1 MLSAKLLP
9 RVRTITT
16 LAPTCTSIVPLS
28 SSLLLDSYCQP
39 NPQLNIYSSNRT
51 IDDFVKSGHL
61 NSAKKLFDE
70 MPARDVVTYNLLIS
84 GYGKFGHPKQAL
96 YLYDEMVSH
105 GIKESASTF
114 SSVLSVCSNAGFY
127 TEGIQIH
134 CRVLSLGFGLNLYI
148 GSALV
153 DLYMRMG
160 PSVRALDLFDELP
173 ERNLATWNLMLRAF
187 CELSR
192 PDEVLR
198 MYNKMK
204 AEGVEPNGL
213 SFCYMVRGCSNGML
227 LDEGK
232 QLHSHVIK
240 LGWVDVNIFVA
251 NALVDFYSACGSL
264 IEAKKSF
271 DFIPVDDVISW
282 NSIVSI
288 YADYDLIFDALELF
302 FRMQLCR
309 KRPSIRSFV
318 GFLNFASRT
327 GNIYFGKQ
335 IHGYVAKLGFD
346 HGSVHV
352 QSALTDMY
360 GKCNVIE
367 SSVAVFESAPGRSLE
382 CCNSLMTSLLHSGN
396 IEDAVEMF
404 GFMVDEGIGLDEV
417 TLSTTLKALSVSAS
431 ANLGSCRL
439 LHCCAI
445 KSGFESNI
453 AVSCSLMDAYS
464 RCGHIELSH
473 QVFEKIPS
481 PNVVCFTSIMNGYSR
496 NGMGREA
503 LDMLEVMIQRG
514 LIPDKVTFLC
524 VLAGCNHSGMVKE
537 GQLVFNSMK
546 SVYGIDAGRQHYSCM
561 IDMLGRA
568 GILDKAEE
576 LLQQTPG
583 GGDCVM
589 WSSLLRSCR
598 VHGNE
603 IIGRRVANILM
614 ELEPVDFAVYSLVS
628 NFYSE
633 IGEFEVSMQIRETAL
648 ARKLTRDIGHSL
660 IEVNSCH

>member
-1 MLSAKLLP
+1 MQSTKFWP
-9 RVRTITT
+9 HVRTITT
-16 LAPTCTSIVPLS
+16 LAPMCTSMVPLTA
-28 SSLLLDSYCQP
+28 SLLLDSYSQP

-51 IDDFVKSGHL
+51 IDDFVTSGHL

-96 YLYDEMVSH
+96 HLYDEMVSH

-134 CRVLSLGFGLNLYI
+134 CRVLSLGFGSNLYI
-148 GSALV
+148 GSSLV

-160 PSVRALDLFDELP
+160 PSVGALDLFDELP
-173 ERNLATWNLMLRAF
+173 ERNLAAWNLMLRAF
-187 CELSR
+187 CELRR
-192 PDEVLR
+192 PHEVLR

-204 AEGVEPNGL
+204 ADAVEPNGL
-213 SFCYMVRGCSNGML
+213 SFCYVFRGCSNGML

-232 QLHSHVIK
+232 RLHSHLIK

-264 IEAKKSF
+264 IDAKKSF

-282 NSIVSI
+282 NSIVSV
-288 YADYDLIFDALELF
+288 YADYGLIFDALELF
-302 FRMQLCR
+302 FRMQLCG

-327 GNIYFGKQ
+327 SNVYFGKQ
-335 IHGYVAKLGFD
+335 IHVYVAKLGFD
-346 HGSVHV
+346 RGSVHV

-360 GKCNVIE
+360 GKCNVIK
-367 SSVAVFESAPGRSLE
+367 SSVAVFESVPERTLE
-382 CCNSLMTSLLHSGN
+382 SCNSLMTSLLHSGN

-404 GFMVDEGIGLDEV
+404 GLMVDEGIGLDEV
-417 TLSTTLKALSVSAS
+417 TLSTTLKALSLSAS
-431 ANLGSCRL
+431 ANLSSCRQM
-439 LHCCAI
+439 HCCAI
-445 KSGFESNI
+445 KLGFESNI
-453 AVSCSLMDAYS
+453 AVSCSLIDAYS
-464 RCGHIELSH
+464 RCGHVELSH
-473 QVFEKIPS
+473 QVFEKILS
-481 PNVVCFTSIMNGYSR
+481 PNVVCFTSIINGYSR
-496 NGMGREA
+496 NGMGREG
-503 LDMLEVMIQRG
+503 LDLLEVMIRKS

-537 GQLVFNSMK
+537 GQMVFNSMK
-546 SVYGIDAGRQHYSCM
+546 TVYGIDADRRHYSCM

-568 GILDKAEE
+568 GMLDKAEE

-603 IIGRRVANILM
+603 IVGRRVANILM
-614 ELEPVDFAVYSLVS
+614 ELEPVDFAVYLQVS

-648 ARKLTRDIGHSL
+648 ARRLTRKIGRSL
-660 IEVNSCH
+660 FEVTSCY